1 MFLDV
6 FHLFWYTGVIFAVCS
21 DCFEKCELLESVRIF
36 LLYPG
41 ISVAKSQQFHVSNY
55 YTCLDFPPFPLLF
68 LSFVFY
74 LCWNVVPEMLFTLA
88 FLPKIQLKGGSILW
102 SKAFIGARCL
112 VGDPEQVWLS
122 DKKKRNPTPS
132 LCEQKLG
139 SVSLVKSQNILLYF
153 ECGSSQILLQP
164 SKLASLIP
172 RYDKI
177 RIWIVHNE
185 SCWAAPS

>member
-1 MFLDV
+1 MQSYYLTFAPVFLDV
-6 FHLFWYTGVIFAVCS
+6 FHFLFWYTGVIFAVCS

-112 VGDPEQVWLS
+112 VGDPEQVWLTWREEKES
-122 DKKKRNPTPS
+122 NTITVWAETRF
-132 LCEQKLG
+132 
-139 SVSLVKSQNILLYF
+139 SVT
-153 ECGSSQILLQP
+153 
-164 SKLASLIP
+164 
-172 RYDKI
+172 RKI
-177 RIWIVHNE
+177 TEHSPLFWV
-185 SCWAAPS
+185 WF